1 MTDFNDSLRKP
12 TSIVA
17 IGVGNR
23 MRTYM
28 HYVASHPDEA
38 RLVAVVEPDPI
49 RRNAM
54 ADQFGLPEE
63 CRFENYHDYFENP
76 IKADVAFICTPER
89 EHFEPC
95 MEALRLNMHVLLE
108 KPVAQNYEQCKLI
121 SKAAHQV
128 GKIVCVCH
136 VLRYHP
142 AFI

>member
-63 CRFENYHDYFENP
+63 W
-76 IKADVAFICTPER
+76 
-89 EHFEPC
+89 
-95 MEALRLNMHVLLE
+95 LLS
-108 KPVAQNYEQCKLI
+108 VRRNASISNRVWKLC
-121 SKAAHQV
+121 
-128 GKIVCVCH
+128 G
-136 VLRYHP
+136 
-142 AFI
+142 